1 MYNTVMYS
9 LLYHTTI
16 IFPGAT
22 LGEVPVHAGVQSPVG
37 SALIGEEPAS
47 PPPATPAQGLG
58 SEVDSPVEV
67 APTPV
72 NFGLPPQQP
81 VPNNFGLPP
90 QPPPPPVGGV
100 PIFQQNG
107 APQAGPADPR
117 NNQFHQSPGVNP
129 FLGMDMNAG
138 SSVVGGPAPSVQ
150 SMFSGGFFNDG
161 LDDGMN
167 IGLESIAK
175 ALEAKGRVSSIIFT
189 NTSIVL

>member
-1 MYNTVMYS
+1 MYS

-58 SEVDSPVEV
+58 SEVDSPVEA
-67 APTPV
+67 APTPA

-81 VPNNFGLPP
+81 VPNNLGLPP

-100 PIFQQNG
+100 PFFQQNG
-107 APQAGPADPR
+107 ALKRRTESRTLSFSYMMSSRAHGNILR
-117 NNQFHQSPGVNP
+117 MTIEIEK
-129 FLGMDMNAG
+129 FLYFAF
-138 SSVVGGPAPSVQ
+138 Q
-150 SMFSGGFFNDG
+150 Q
-161 LDDGMN
+161 
-167 IGLESIAK
+167 
-175 ALEAKGRVSSIIFT
+175 
-189 NTSIVL
+189 